1 MHKRV
6 GLHLIFWFVYL
17 FQDTLLH
24 FTWMGPYLPKVS
36 QNDQVLMAIQTAVI
50 ALIPKL
56 ILVYYLLYVGGHKI
70 VNEKAG
76 RIWTI
81 IEIILVIC
89 LCLALFR
96 ILFYYYITP
105 HIYNVKVSHQPLF
118 NLRSTL
124 ISFLEL
130 GFVAGLAIAL
140 KSLRTQLQGK
150 EREKNLLKEKLETEL
165 KFLRNQMNPHFLMN
179 TLNNIYALARKK
191 SDDTEEVVM
200 KFSELL
206 RFILYESSG
215 QFILLTDEV
224 KVIEDYIDLE
234 TIRYNNRL
242 SVSFTKETDHHSYQ
256 ITPLILLSF
265 VENAFKHG
273 ISESRFESFVH
284 IEMKV
289 KNGRL
294 EFSIKN
300 TNENGGSASPV
311 NNIGLNN
318 VRRQLELTYREY
330 DLTVANKDNIF
341 QVNLQINLN
350 NHVEI

>member
-1 MHKRV
+1 MQKRYW
-6 GLHLIFWFVYL
+6 LHIMFWLVYL

-24 FTWMGPYLPKVS
+24 FTWMGPYLSEVP
-36 QNDQVLMAIQTAVI
+36 QNLQVIMAIKT
-50 ALIPKL
+50 ALITLPPKL
-56 ILVYYLLYVGGHKI
+56 ILVYYLLYVGGKKL
-70 VNEKAG
+70 VEK
-76 RIWTI
+76 RIRITTVL
-81 IEIILVIC
+81 EITLVIC
-89 LCLALFR
+89 FCLALFR
-96 ILFYYYITP
+96 VIFYFYVNP
-105 HIYNVKVSHQPLF
+105 HVYHVAMNKQPLF

-130 GFVAGLAIAL
+130 GFIAGLAIAF

-150 EREKNLLKEKLETEL
+150 EREKNLMKEKLETEL

-215 QFILLTDEV
+215 QSILLSDEI

-242 SVSFTKETDHHSYQ
+242 SVSFTKEIDNSSYR
-256 ITPLILLSF
+256 ITPLLLLSF

-289 KNGRL
+289 SKGNL
-294 EFSIKN
+294 FFSVKN
-300 TNENGGSASPV
+300 TNENGGPRASTS
-311 NNIGLNN
+311 NIGLNN
-318 VRRQLELTYREY
+318 VRRQLELTYDQY
-330 DLTVANKDNIF
+330 DLAVEDKNNIF
-341 QVNLQINLN
+341 KINLAINLN
-350 NHVEI
+350 RYVEI

>member
-1 MHKRV
+1 MQNRTARHM
-6 GLHLIFWFVYL
+6 LFWATYL

-24 FTWMGPYLPKVS
+24 FTWMGPFLPDPPQYL
-36 QNDQVLMAIQTAVI
+36 QVLMAIKTALITV
-50 ALIPKL
+50 IPKL
-56 ILVYYLLYVGGHKI
+56 ILVYYLLYIGERKLLS
-70 VNEKAG
+70 EKTNKPLA
-76 RIWTI
+76 IF
-81 IEIILVIC
+81 EILLVIGF
-89 LCLALFR
+89 CLALFR
-96 ILFYYYITP
+96 VLFYYYINP
-105 HIYNVKVSHQPLF
+105 HVYHIQVKPQALF

-140 KSLRTQLQGK
+140 KSFGTQLKAK

-191 SDDTEEVVM
+191 SDDTEEVVL

-215 QFILLTDEV
+215 QYILLSDEI

-242 SVSFTKETDHHSYQ
+242 SVSFTKQVDDNSYR

-284 IEMKV
+284 IEASV
-289 KNGRL
+289 VRGIL
-294 EFSIKN
+294 EFSIEN
-300 TNENGGSASPV
+300 TNENGSSAVPGS
-311 NNIGLNN
+311 NIGLKN
-318 VRRQLELTYREY
+318 VRRQLELTYSEY
-330 DLTVANKDNIF
+330 DLSVDNKNNIF
-341 QVNLQINLN
+341 RVNLRINLN
-350 NHVEI
+350 KHVEI

>member
-1 MHKRV
+1 MRHV
-6 GLHLIFWFVYL
+6 LFWAIYL

-24 FTWMGPYLPKVS
+24 FTWMEPYLPGIRQS
-36 QNDQVLMAIQTAVI
+36 DQVLMAIKTAFITV
-50 ALIPKL
+50 IPKL
-56 ILVYYLLYVGGHKI
+56 ILVYYLLYIGLWKMVSENSNKAVSI
-70 VNEKAG
+70 V
-76 RIWTI
+76 
-81 IEIILVIC
+81 EILLVIFAC
-89 LCLALFR
+89 IAFFR
-96 ILFYYYITP
+96 MLFYYYVTP
-105 HIYNVKVSHQPLF
+105 YVYHMQDKPQPLF

-140 KSLRTQLQGK
+140 KSLRIQLKSK
-150 EREKNLLKEKLETEL
+150 EREKILVKETLETEL

-191 SDDTEEVVM
+191 SDDTEEVVL

-215 QFILLTDEV
+215 QYILLADELR
-224 KVIEDYIDLE
+224 VIEDYIDLE
-234 TIRYNNRL
+234 TIRYNSRL
-242 SVSFTKETDHHSYQ
+242 SVSFTKQIDDNAYE

-284 IEMKV
+284 IEV
-289 KNGRL
+289 SVVEGIL

-300 TNENGGSASPV
+300 TNENDVSTVPV
-311 NNIGLNN
+311 SNIGLKN
-318 VRRQLELTYREY
+318 VRRQLELTYSDY
-330 DLTVANKDNIF
+330 DLDVANNNNIF
-341 QVNLQINLN
+341 NVNLRINLKK
-350 NHVEI
+350 HVQI

>member
-1 MHKRV
+1 MRRTIARHV
-6 GLHLIFWFVYL
+6 GFWFVYL

-24 FTWMGPYLPKVS
+24 FTWMGPYLPDTPQEV
-36 QNDQVLMAIQTAVI
+36 QIIMAIKT
-50 ALIPKL
+50 ALITAAPKL
-56 ILVYYLLYVGGHKI
+56 ILVYYLLYVGWKSLLSENTNKLITILKI
-70 VNEKAG
+70 V
-76 RIWTI
+76 
-81 IEIILVIC
+81 LVIC
-89 LCLALFR
+89 FCLAIFR
-96 ILFYYYITP
+96 MLFYYYINP
-105 HIYNVKVSHQPLF
+105 EIYQVKTKPQSLF
-118 NLRSTL
+118 TLRSTL

-130 GFVAGLAIAL
+130 GFVTGMAIAL
-140 KSLRTQLQGK
+140 KALRTQLKGK
-150 EREKNLLKEKLETEL
+150 EREKNLVKEKLETEL

-215 QFILLTDEV
+215 QYILLTDEI

-234 TIRYNNRL
+234 TIRYNSRL
-242 SVSFTKETDHHSYQ
+242 SVSFTKQIDDTSCQ

-289 KNGRL
+289 NKGYL
-294 EFSIKN
+294 DFFIEN
-300 TNENGGSASPV
+300 TNENGGFAAPV

-318 VRRQLELTYREY
+318 VRRQLELTYSEY
-330 DLTVANKDNIF
+330 DLTVENKNNIF
-341 QVNLQINLN
+341 RVNLLINLN
-350 NHVEI
+350 KHVEI

>member
-1 MHKRV
+1 MHSRIAR
-6 GLHLIFWFVYL
+6 HLVFWSVYL

-24 FTWMGPYLPKVS
+24 FTWMGPYLPNTS
-36 QNDQVLMAIQTAVI
+36 QQEQVFMAVKTALSTLV
-50 ALIPKL
+50 PKL
-56 ILVYYLLYVGGHKI
+56 ILVYYLLYVGGKKI
-70 VNEKAG
+70 VSERTNKFLTVA
-76 RIWTI
+76 
-81 IEIILVIC
+81 EIIIIICFCLVI
-89 LCLALFR
+89 FR
-96 ILFYYYITP
+96 MLFYYYINP
-105 HIYNVKVSHQPLF
+105 EVYHIKVIPQPLF

-140 KSLRTQLQGK
+140 KSLRMQLRAK
-150 EREKNLLKEKLETEL
+150 EREKNLVKEKLETEL

-215 QFILLTDEV
+215 QYILLTDEI
-224 KVIEDYIDLE
+224 KVLEDYIDLE
-234 TIRYNNRL
+234 TIRYNSRL
-242 SVSFTKETDHHSYQ
+242 SVSFTKKMDNDSYQ

-284 IEMKV
+284 IEMRANKGYL
-289 KNGRL
+289 N
-294 EFSIKN
+294 FSIEN
-300 TNENGGSASPV
+300 TNENGSSAVPMS
-311 NNIGLNN
+311 NIGLSN
-318 VRRQLELTYREY
+318 VRRQLELTYSEY
-330 DLTVANKDNIF
+330 DLIVENKNNVF
-341 QVNLQINLN
+341 GVNLLINLN
-350 NHVEI
+350 KHVEI